1 MAFPGELSWSEQEE
15 KATAHSWSWGERADL
30 GDQQGRSSLTVTEG
44 RQPGRRGARVH
55 GHSLEG
61 FCFLRAIG
69 SKVISS
75 ERAGGGGVGHL
86 RGEGTVYRRAG

>member
-15 KATAHSWSWGERADL
+15 KVTAYSLGCGERADL
-30 GDQQGRSSLTVTEG
+30 GDQQGSSLTVTEG
-44 RQPGRRGARVH
+44 RQPGRRGARMH

-69 SKVISS
+69 SKVIGS

-86 RGEGTVYRRAG
+86 RREGTVYRRASQ